1 MAADSHIDLVRVAN
15 DRLYPSLT
23 NPNFLVLRSRRLIF
37 QRWIP
42 ALADRALTILDVG
55 GRYQPYRPLFGD
67 RGHRYIGC
75 DLIRT
80 ELVIVVADG
89 EALPFASGMFD
100 VVVCTQVFEHFPNPH
115 QAAREMH
122 RVLKSQGALLMS
134 VAACAPRFV
143 DGERWRYLPGG
154 IRSVLSPFSKVT
166 IVPETSSIGGLVRT
180 LNVGMHNFAH
190 FRLLRKFFEL
200 TTCPCLNLIGLA
212 FEKMKLTT
220 NDQFTPNYS
229 VLAMK

>member
-1 MAADSHIDLVRVAN
+1 
-15 DRLYPSLT
+15 
-23 NPNFLVLRSRRLIF
+23 LIF
-37 QRWIP
+37 QQWI
-42 ALADRALTILDVG
+42 ASLGDRALTILDVG

-80 ELVIVVADG
+80 DLVNVVADG
-89 EALPFASGMFD
+89 EALPFASEMFD

-122 RVLKSQGALLMS
+122 RVLKPEGALLMS

-154 IRSVLSPFSKVT
+154 IRAVLSPFNKVA
-166 IVPETSSIGGLVRT
+166 IVPETSSIGGLLRT

-190 FRLLRKFFEL
+190 FRLLRKSFEL
-200 TTCPCLNLIGLA
+200 TICPCLNLMGLA
-212 FEKMKLTT
+212 LEKMKLTA

-229 VLAMK
+229 VFAVK